1 MKQSTI
7 ELIKQFHKERNWEQH
22 HNLKDLSLSLTLEAT
37 ELLELFQWKN
47 PEEAAKEHYQ
57 DMKDE
62 LADILIYAITIAN
75 KLDADLDTI
84 IVEKMK
90 KNAQKYPVND

>member
-1 MKQSTI
+1 MKQNTI
-7 ELIKQFHKERNWEQH
+7 ELIKQFHKERNWEQS

-47 PEEAAKEHYQ
+47 PEEAVKEHYQ

-75 KLDADLDTI
+75 KLDVDLDTI